1 MLVNRAPVTG
11 SNSATTRT
19 RPEGFTVMW
28 ASLSGC
34 ADSGSLGAG
43 RSRSIRYRISRPNLR
58 NVIEGSSGAQPVNVF
73 SANSRSSTVAHAG
86 SFRMVCVITA
96 I

>member
-1 MLVNRAPVTG
+1 
-11 SNSATTRT
+11 
-19 RPEGFTVMW
+19 
-28 ASLSGC
+28 
-34 ADSGSLGAG
+34 
-43 RSRSIRYRISRPNLR
+43 
-58 NVIEGSSGAQPVNVF
+58 VIEGSSGAQPVNVF